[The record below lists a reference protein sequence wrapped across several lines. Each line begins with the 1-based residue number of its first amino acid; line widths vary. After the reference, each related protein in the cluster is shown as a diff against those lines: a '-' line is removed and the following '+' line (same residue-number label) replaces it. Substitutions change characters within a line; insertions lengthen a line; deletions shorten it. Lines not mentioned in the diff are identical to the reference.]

1 MGWEPLPNL
10 TTTPNLLFEKNYCQM
25 EEKMSFEFQKTEL
38 IGVYHIEI
46 IKYPDDRGFFME
58 SYKRSE
64 FHSNGITEKFVQD
77 NHSRSSKGVLRG
89 LHYQKN
95 PKAQAKL
102 IRVLSGEIFD
112 VAVDIRKGSP
122 TYGKWIG
129 EILSEDKANMLFVP
143 EGFAHGFCV
152 LSEQADIFYKTTD
165 EYAPECDSGILWND
179 PELNIQWPISDPII
193 SLKDAQL
200 PLFQNADNNFKY

>member
-1 MGWEPLPNL
+1 MP
-10 TTTPNLLFEKNYCQM
+10 
-25 EEKMSFEFQKTEL
+25 FEFHETKL
-38 IGVYHIEI
+38 IGVYYIEI
-46 IKYPDDRGFFME
+46 KKSLDDRGFFME
-58 SYKRSE
+58 SYKQSE
-64 FHSNGITEKFVQD
+64 FISNGITDKFIQD

-95 PKAQAKL
+95 PKAQGKL

-129 EILSEDKANMLFVP
+129 ELLSEDKANMLFVP
-143 EGFAHGFCV
+143 PGFAHGFCV
-152 LSEQADIFYKTTD
+152 MSEQADIFYKTTD
-165 EYAPECDSGILWND
+165 EYAPEYDSGIIWND
-179 PELNIQWPISDPII
+179 PELNIQWSITNPILS
-193 SLKDAQL
+193 SKDAQL

>member
-1 MGWEPLPNL
+1 MP
-10 TTTPNLLFEKNYCQM
+10 
-25 EEKMSFEFQKTEL
+25 FEFFETKL
-38 IGVYHIEI
+38 IGVFYIEI
-46 IKYPDDRGFFME
+46 KKNLDDRGFFME
-58 SYKRSE
+58 SYKQSE
-64 FHSNGITEKFVQD
+64 FISNGITDKFIQD

-95 PKAQAKL
+95 PKAQGKL

-129 EILSEDKANMLFVP
+129 ESLSEDKANMLFVP
-143 EGFAHGFCV
+143 PGFAHGFCV
-152 LSEQADIFYKTTD
+152 MSKQADIFYKTTD
-165 EYAPECDSGILWND
+165 EYAPEYDSGIIWND
-179 PELNIQWPISDPII
+179 PELNIQWPITNPIL
-193 SLKDAQL
+193 SSKDAQL